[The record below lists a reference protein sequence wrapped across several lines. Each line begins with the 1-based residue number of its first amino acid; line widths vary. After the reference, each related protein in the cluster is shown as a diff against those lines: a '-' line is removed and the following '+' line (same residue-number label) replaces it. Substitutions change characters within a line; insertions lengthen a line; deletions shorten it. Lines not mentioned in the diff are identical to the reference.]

1 MGGGTSSGR
10 HAQTYNTVRRLAN
23 LCSGDRICR
32 VGAPCPCSSV
42 GLGSPAARRVGVFR
56 GNAVRLEQALP
67 TSPNSRR
74 VMTSEALRA
83 ARALAVPNDE
93 VALRHRQETGCSPG
107 DLYLIA
113 AEDIHAGQLVY
124 DSPHGEQLKV
134 IDLAMSDKVCA
145 LCGDVKLDSEEGGYL
160 PQPCQCDECGAA
172 AWCSPACRDKHA
184 ALHGLT
190 CRFVRPLLRALRER
204 HAGFVGGPEAYEPV
218 EWTEGI
224 NLLTLLSSLCLRAQ
238 HLGLEGA
245 STQTA
250 VRSSLYTDIL
260 AMVSNLGLWPPGTRH
275 QQLLGPWAA

>member
-1 MGGGTSSGR
+1 MIKVLDT
-10 HAQTYNTVRRLAN
+10 TVRSGGFRNNWNLTDDFVKGIYTACIDGGIDYMEVGYLTGERAAAEASITREQFGPWRFCKESDLRRVFGDNKTSLKLAAM
-23 LCSGDRICR
+23 CD
-32 VGAPCPCSSV
+32 V
-42 GLGSPAARRVGVFR
+42 GLI
-56 GNAVRLEQALP
+56 
-67 TSPNSRR
+67 T
-74 VMTSEALRA
+74 
-83 ARALAVPNDE
+83 
-93 VALRHRQETGCSPG
+93 
-107 DLYLIA
+107 

-124 DSPHGEQLKV
+124 DSPQGEQLKV

-160 PQPCQCDECGAA
+160 PQPCQCDDCGAA

-184 ALHGLT
+184 ALHGMT

-224 NLLTLLSSLCLRAQ
+224 NLLTLLGSICLRAQ

-275 QQLLGPWAA
+275 EQLLGLWAA

>member
-1 MGGGTSSGR
+1 M
-10 HAQTYNTVRRLAN
+10 
-23 LCSGDRICR
+23 I
-32 VGAPCPCSSV
+32 
-42 GLGSPAARRVGVFR
+42 
-56 GNAVRLEQALP
+56 
-67 TSPNSRR
+67 
-74 VMTSEALRA
+74 SEAVRA

-93 VALRHRQETGCSPG
+93 AALRLRQETGRSPG
-107 DLYLIA
+107 DLYLTA
-113 AEDIHAGQLVY
+113 AEDIVAGQLVY
-124 DSPHGEQLKV
+124 DSPQGEQLKV

-160 PQPCQCDECGAA
+160 PQPCQCDDCGAA

-184 ALHGLT
+184 ALHGMT

-224 NLLTLLSSLCLRAQ
+224 NLLTLLGSLCLRAQ

-275 QQLLGPWAA
+275 EQLLGLRAA